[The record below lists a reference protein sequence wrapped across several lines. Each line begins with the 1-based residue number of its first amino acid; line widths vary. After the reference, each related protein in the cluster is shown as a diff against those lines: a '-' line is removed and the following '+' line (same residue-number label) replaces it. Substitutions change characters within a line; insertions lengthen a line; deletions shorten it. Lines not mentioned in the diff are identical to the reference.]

1 LKQTRR
7 DPAEGP
13 PDFATNFAPGQERKD
28 APGLTSGLQEHSAM
42 KLFTGWV
49 VAAGLVLASSGAQAQ
64 LLAPYEGYTPVSDV
78 SGPYAAMP
86 PEAPV
91 ARYGYGPT
99 LLPPAEVYT
108 VVRES
113 GFSPLGIPQQRG
125 LVYTIS
131 VIDRGGDDGKL
142 VIDARTGRIL
152 RFMPANRMGDNLNDD
167 LNITYGAPGPMLP
180 PTTIRGVPRPPR
192 SIPHVASRT
201 VPMPKAS
208 PLAAKPAPEPA
219 QQSAAVVKPAETPTA
234 PPAAAP
240 TVGEAKPPAPAPS
253 IQPTQEMPKAQGL
266 E

>member
-1 LKQTRR
+1 VIRPKDRRISRPNSRR
-7 DPAEGP
+7 DKCAKTPTDLQG
-13 PDFATNFAPGQERKD
+13 
-28 APGLTSGLQEHSAM
+28 GLQEQSTM

-49 VAAGLVLASSGAQAQ
+49 VAAGLVLAASGAQAQ

-167 LNITYGAPGPMLP
+167 LNITYGVPGPM
-180 PTTIRGVPRPPR
+180 TTIRGAPRPPR
-192 SIPHVASRT
+192 PIPHVASRT

-219 QQSAAVVKPAETPTA
+219 QQSAAVVKSAETPPT

-240 TVGEAKPPAPAPS
+240 TVGEAKPSAPAPS
-253 IQPTQEMPKAQGL
+253 IQPTQDMPKAQGL